1 MLEGCGVIKNPP
13 SLKSFGEIKK
23 EVIKMAKRKKRKAAK
38 RKPAKKMKKKRCAAK
53 TMSGKACK
61 KYAVGK
67 SRYCES
73 HK

>member
-1 MLEGCGVIKNPP
+1 
-13 SLKSFGEIKK
+13 
-23 EVIKMAKRKKRKAAK
+23 MAKRKKRAAKRKKTTSK
-38 RKPAKKMKKKRCAAK
+38 RKPAKKSRKKCCAK
-53 TMSGKACK
+53 TNSGKACK